1 MRKAKNPSELK
12 FVDLVTQA
20 EYDAFVH
27 PESFSY
33 HSYHLERV
41 SPDLFYLRD
50 SRELM
55 WYVLTAAELLA
66 FITANLGL
74 RKVDPRWEENN
85 RTTQVLTLLSQS
97 EVDDLLGDI

>member
-1 MRKAKNPSELK
+1 MRKAKSPNDLK
-12 FVDLVTQA
+12 FDDLVTPT
-20 EYDAFVH
+20 EYSAFVH
-27 PESFSY
+27 PEPGSY

-41 SPDLFYLRD
+41 SPNLFYLRD

-55 WYVLTAAELLA
+55 WYVLTAAELFT
-66 FITANLGL
+66 FIAANLGL

-85 RTTQVLTLLSQS
+85 QTTQVLTLLSQA